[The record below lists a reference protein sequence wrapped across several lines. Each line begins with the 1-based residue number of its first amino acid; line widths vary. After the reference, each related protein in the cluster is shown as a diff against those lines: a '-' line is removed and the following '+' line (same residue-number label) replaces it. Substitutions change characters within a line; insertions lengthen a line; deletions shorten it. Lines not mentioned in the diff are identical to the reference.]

1 MNVKN
6 DLFENEENKT
16 AEYRPA
22 INTGTGLMFGFMIG
36 LVLDNIGMGLSL
48 GLGLGGLTNAIREKR
63 MEKPGST
70 LALIVWAAALLVV
83 LGLWIWTA

>member
-6 DLFENEENKT
+6 DLFENKENKT

-36 LVLDNIGMGLSL
+36 LVLGNIGMGISL
-48 GLGLGGLTNAIREKR
+48 GLGLGGLANAIREKR